1 MHEPA
6 SLQRNAVVG
15 ILAGRSITYS
25 PAWQDDGA
33 SVLFDRNSGDYWVVS
48 LLARELVAHCAE
60 SGDASVEAL
69 IRHTMDTLAGTDDF
83 DGSIAT
89 VEQVLAEL
97 VQLGVLAQTRTEL
110 LPPHR
115 QPASSPIV

>member
-25 PAWQDDGA
+25 PAWRDDGA

-48 LLARELVAHCAE
+48 LLARDLVARCAE
-60 SGDASVEAL
+60 SGDVRIDAL
-69 IRHTMDTLAGTDDF
+69 IRHIMDTQAETDDF
-83 DGSIAT
+83 DGSVAT

-97 VQLGVLAQTRTEL
+97 VRLGVLAQTRTEP
-110 LPPHR
+110 LPAHC
-115 QPASSPIV
+115 QPAISPIA